1 VCAYEFRPTTGKT
14 YVTDRCDVV
23 GAGVAFA
30 VAFGDGDGAGDG
42 AALITSGLAGAV
54 ATQLG
59 GD

>member
-1 VCAYEFRPTTGKT
+1 
-14 YVTDRCDVV
+14 
-23 GAGVAFA
+23 